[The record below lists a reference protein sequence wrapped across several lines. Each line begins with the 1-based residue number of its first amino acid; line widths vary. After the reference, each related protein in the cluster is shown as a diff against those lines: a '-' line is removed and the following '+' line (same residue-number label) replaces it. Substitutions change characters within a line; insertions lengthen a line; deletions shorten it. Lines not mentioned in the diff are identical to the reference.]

1 MGGSRG
7 RRPPPAALLL
17 LLLLLQLLLWSPG
30 RVCGERPCPTATYRD
45 HTTGDCKLCKTCDG
59 IREYETK
66 CSATA
71 NAVCRC
77 VPKFRCGSGSLCELC
92 ECTEGQ
98 ELTEQGC
105 QSCPEGTFNDRPAG
119 SCQPWK
125 QCPDSRLLRPGTK
138 TSDAVCMS
146 EDPTRRPRST
156 RPPSTRPSSTR
167 LPPSPVPPTKM
178 SEMDDQLTTLR
189 VALILAL
196 LLCVLLLLFFCF
208 FFSSWISKRLPA
220 IFAKLPI
227 GQLAQEVED
236 CSYCYPEE
244 EEGGSS
250 SSSSSSKEAAAL
262 KGELLGRNP

>member
-125 QCPDSRLLRPGTK
+125 QDGRPADHPPSGPDPGLA
-138 TSDAVCMS
+138 AVC
-146 EDPTRRPRST
+146 PAP
-156 RPPSTRPSSTR
+156 
-167 LPPSPVPPTKM
+167 
-178 SEMDDQLTTLR
+178 
-189 VALILAL
+189 A
-196 LLCVLLLLFFCF
+196 VLLLL
-208 FFSSWISKRLPA
+208 L
-220 IFAKLPI
+220 
-227 GQLAQEVED
+227 QLLDLQ
-236 CSYCYPEE
+236 
-244 EEGGSS
+244 
-250 SSSSSSKEAAAL
+250 AAASHFRQIAHWAAGPGSGGL
-262 KGELLGRNP
+262 QLLLPGGRGGRKQQQQQQQQRSRGPEGRAAGEEPLSGPRTPPRGAGGG